1 MIKTFFAQKLRMTAV
16 NTPDGER
23 VGGTILLVP
32 EQKVLDNRTKDKH
45 GYTAVRVQITKLPK
59 SNKQKIRE
67 VRTGEIVEPGTEV
80 KFEELVKVGDKVS
93 VQGISKG
100 KGFAGGVKR
109 YHFKGGPRTHGQSD
123 RERAPGSIGST
134 TTPGRVYKGKKMAGH
149 MGVDTVTIRNLKV
162 LATDAEKK
170 QVVVG
175 GSVPG
180 ANKYGLVKV
189 AVWKK
194 N

>member
-1 MIKTFFAQKLRMTAV
+1 MTGKY
-16 NTPDGER
+16 NPKGER

-32 EQKVLDNRTKDKH
+32 EQKVLDSRTLDKH
-45 GYTAVRVQITKLPK
+45 GYSAVRVQIQN
-59 SNKQKIRE
+59 SNNKKQKIRE
-67 VRTGEIVEPGTEV
+67 VRTEEAAKPGTEI
-80 KFEELVKVGDKVS
+80 KLEEMIKEGDVVD

-162 LATDAEKK
+162 LAVDAEKK
-170 QVVVG
+170 QIIVG

-189 AVWKK
+189 VVWKK